1 MLGLMKGGWSTYE
14 ATPAE
19 VSPSGRSERHS
30 LRVTRRTVVSQQC
43 MRKTLSLVGSVALSS
58 LFGMAGARIGIM
70 TGFVLGMIGTGLG
83 MYAGYRIAA
92 RLGL

>member
-1 MLGLMKGGWSTYE
+1 M
-14 ATPAE
+14 
-19 VSPSGRSERHS
+19 VR
-30 LRVTRRTVVSQQC
+30 QQS
-43 MRKTLSLVGSVALSS
+43 MRKTLALVGSVALSS
-58 LFGMAGARIGIM
+58 LLGMAGARIGIM